1 MGLNKDG
8 NSIESV
14 KIVTRTETLEVKAK
28 AFIDCTGD
36 ATLCALSGE
45 ETALYGRKIKNLTV
59 AGRCV
64 SVVGDKTWDITRVI
78 PVCAVTGEAA
88 GVIAAELAET
98 CDINIEKV
106 QETLKKRDIKLHL
119 SECDL

>member
-45 ETALYGRKIKNLTV
+45 ETAL
-59 AGRCV
+59 
-64 SVVGDKTWDITRVI
+64 
-78 PVCAVTGEAA
+78 
-88 GVIAAELAET
+88 
-98 CDINIEKV
+98 
-106 QETLKKRDIKLHL
+106 
-119 SECDL
+119 SECKNVLAAWYARQE